1 MGCPAGVIAAVGQC
15 KDSKLYYLAGITEVA
30 APYSRPGGTGRSTG
44 GTVWVGCCPR
54 DCIHHAKIYWQGVKS
69 GGKGRR
75 HSTRMVLA
83 WGCVGHGRANLP
95 VVGKKIAIE

>member
-15 KDSKLYYLAGITEVA
+15 KEGKLYYIADIAEVA

-44 GTVWVGCCPR
+44 GTVWVGCPW
-54 DCIHHAKIYWQGVKS
+54 DGTLHAKSYRGVMGKS

-83 WGCVGHGRANLP
+83 WGGVDHGRANLP
-95 VVGKKIAIE
+95 AAGEKIATV